1 MRHIALC
8 FLLAS
13 AFTQYAEAQ
22 VFKCAGANGKIV
34 YSDRACDQNASGG
47 IIMREPTLEEKIR
60 EREEAYA
67 AEMRKQDRRAIEQ
80 ERELIE
86 QERRE
91 IAERREMMERR
102 YQPEHKGYEER
113 LRERNASVRSTVKP
127 PPPQWRRA
135 PSQHAQNDD
144 NSNRKPSPSVI
155 THCAGGFCHDNQG
168 GVYHQHGNGTTMTG
182 PNGGTCIQTGASV
195 QCH

>member
-8 FLLAS
+8 FLLTA

-47 IIMREPTLEEKIR
+47 MIMREPTLEEKIR

-67 AEMRKQDRRAIEQ
+67 AEIRKQDRRAIEQ

-86 QERRE
+86 QQRRE

-102 YQPEHKGYEER
+102 YQPQHKGYEER
-113 LRERNASVRSTVKP
+113 LRERNASVRSVLTDPKENRNRSKSSGGKTTTAT
-127 PPPQWRRA
+127 QC
-135 PSQHAQNDD
+135 SHNQCTD
-144 NSNRKPSPSVI
+144 NE
-155 THCAGGFCHDNQG
+155 
-168 GVYHQHGNGTTMTG
+168 GTLYTTG
-182 PNGGTCIQTGASV
+182 GGTSMYNTKTGAV
-195 QCH
+195 CTLAGTAIFCP